1 MSSTTISDLSSVT
14 ALSLE
19 SAASLLLIVAA
30 YKVHRA
36 RVSTHS
42 GCCGDRLVVETDEN
56 SGVPSPKAEV

>member
-1 MSSTTISDLSSVT
+1 MSSTISDLSSVT

-30 YKVHRA
+30 YKVYRA

-42 GCCGDRLVVETDEN
+42 GCCGDRLVVETEN
-56 SGVPSPKAEV
+56 PGVPSPKTEV